1 MSCFCCD
8 IIVREISPKYVF
20 GEKKY
25 GRRTKPR
32 DDTFILNQLELTQDL
47 NNSIPL
53 SPKKLEY
60 IDVRVKCLFYSSLH

>member
-1 MSCFCCD
+1 MFSYVT
-8 IIVREISPKYVF
+8 VREVSPKYVF

-32 DDTFILNQLELTQDL
+32 DDSFILNQSEITQDL
-47 NNSIPL
+47 NNTILL

-60 IDVRVKCLFYSSLH
+60 VNVN

>member
-1 MSCFCCD
+1 VCKCICFFSYVT
-8 IIVREISPKYVF
+8 VREISPKYVF

-32 DDTFILNQLELTQDL
+32 DDGFILNQLEITQDL
-47 NNSIPL
+47 NNCILL

-60 IDVRVKCLFYSSLH
+60 VDVS